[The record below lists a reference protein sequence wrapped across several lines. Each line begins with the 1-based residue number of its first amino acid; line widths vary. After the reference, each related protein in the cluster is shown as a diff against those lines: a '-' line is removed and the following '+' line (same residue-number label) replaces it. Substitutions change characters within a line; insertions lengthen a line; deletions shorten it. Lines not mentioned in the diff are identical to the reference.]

1 MAAFNRRRLLLLK
14 SNLLLLLYLANRR
27 KKLKFKK
34 KRECWIR
41 DIYRDRE
48 EKGEYHSLVKELKI
62 HDRDY
67 FFRCFRMTP
76 TLFEELLE
84 MVAPYIT
91 KQYTQLRDPISPS
104 ERLCVTLR
112 YLATGDAQKTIGASY
127 RMSSAI
133 IGKIIPETCNAI
145 WNVLLANDYIGAPK
159 SEKDWREIAKGFF
172 SRWNFPNVAGAID
185 GKHVLIQAPA
195 RSGSMYFNYKKTF
208 SIVLMAVC
216 DSKYRF
222 TLVDIGDFGS
232 QSDGS
237 VFANSFLGYA
247 IESGILN
254 IPQEMMLPNSLRK
267 LPVVFVGDD
276 AFGLKPNMMK
286 PYPFHNLTI
295 PQKVFNYR
303 LSRARRVI
311 ENAFGI
317 AAARFR
323 ILHRPIIAKVSTVK
337 SVTKAI
343 TALHNF
349 LIYKSQVSDHEN
361 QYCPPNYVD
370 TDRVDGILPGQWRV
384 EENQIMGLRDINRLG
399 SNNYSKNAKLVR
411 DEFREYFIEEGA
423 VDWQWDIVNKC
434 N

>member
-1 MAAFNRRRLLLLK
+1 M
-14 SNLLLLLYLANRR
+14 
-27 KKLKFKK
+27 
-34 KRECWIR
+34 
-41 DIYRDRE
+41 
-48 EKGEYHSLVKELKI
+48 
-62 HDRDY
+62 
-67 FFRCFRMTP
+67 
-76 TLFEELLE
+76 
-84 MVAPYIT
+84 
-91 KQYTQLRDPISPS
+91 
-104 ERLCVTLR
+104 
-112 YLATGDAQKTIGASY
+112 
-127 RMSSAI
+127 
-133 IGKIIPETCNAI
+133 
-145 WNVLLANDYIGAPK
+145 
-159 SEKDWREIAKGFF
+159 
-172 SRWNFPNVAGAID
+172 AGAID

-195 RSGSMYFNYKKTF
+195 RSGPMYFNYKKTC

-232 QSDGS
+232 QNDGS

-254 IPQEMMLPNSLRK
+254 NPQDMMFPNSLRK

-286 PYPFHNLTI
+286 PYPFRNLTI

-349 LIYKSQVSDHEN
+349 LI
-361 QYCPPNYVD
+361 
-370 TDRVDGILPGQWRV
+370 
-384 EENQIMGLRDINRLG
+384 
-399 SNNYSKNAKLVR
+399 
-411 DEFREYFIEEGA
+411 
-423 VDWQWDIVNKC
+423 
-434 N
+434 